1 MTMENGE
8 RIKDLRQK
16 IDRVDGE
23 ILRLLNERAEIVLE
37 VGKMKSEARSNF
49 YDPKRESEVLRRL
62 ISKNVGSF
70 PDHAISSVF
79 HEIIS
84 ACRSLE
90 IKLDVVYLGPEA
102 TNTHMACLDRFGS
115 SIRAMPKENIP
126 EVFEAVEKGE
136 ASYGVVPI
144 ENTTEGSVSR
154 TLDMLIESEVKIFG
168 EILMR
173 ISHDLLSQ
181 NGRPEDVRKIYSHP
195 QALGQC
201 RKWLRKNY
209 PSVSLVETASTATAA
224 QMAAGDPDAAAIA
237 SSFAAHLYG
246 LRVVRS
252 QIEDYFHNYTRFL
265 VLSRR
270 DAERT
275 GKDKTSILFSIS
287 HIPGTLYQVLK
298 HFSDGGINLTKIESR
313 PVRDRA
319 WEYVFFIDLAGHAD
333 EPRMEKALQALR
345 RRALFVKVLGSYP
358 AWRWPEGEAK
368 A

>member
-1 MTMENGE
+1 MENGE

-16 IDRVDGE
+16 IDRVDE
-23 ILRLLNERAEIVLE
+23 QILRLLNERAEIVLE

-49 YDPKRESEVLRRL
+49 YDPKRESEVLQRL
-62 ISKNVGSF
+62 TSRNTGPF
-70 PDHAISSVF
+70 PGHAISPVF

-90 IKLDVVYLGPEA
+90 VKLDVVYLGPEA

-115 SIRAMPKENIP
+115 SIRAVPKDNIP
-126 EVFEAVEKGE
+126 DVFEAVERGE

-154 TLDMLIESEVKIFG
+154 TLDMLIELEVKISG
-168 EILMR
+168 ELVMR
-173 ISHDLLSQ
+173 ISHDLLSLS
-181 NGRPEDVRKIYSHP
+181 GKPEDILKIYSHP

-209 PSVSLVETASTATAA
+209 PSIPLIETASTAKAA
-224 QMAAGDPDAAAIA
+224 RLAAEDSKAAAIA
-237 SSFAAHLYG
+237 GSLAARLYG

-265 VLSRR
+265 VLGRQNAGRS
-270 DAERT
+270 

-287 HIPGTLYQVLK
+287 HAPGTLNEVLK
-298 HFSDGGINLTKIESR
+298 HFSERGINLTKIESR

-319 WEYVFFIDLAGHAD
+319 WEYVFFIDFEGHVKD
-333 EPRMEKALQALR
+333 EPITELVAELGKKTSFL
-345 RRALFVKVLGSYP
+345 KVLGSYP
-358 AWRWPEGEAK
+358 QGS
-368 A
+368 

>member
-1 MTMENGE
+1 MENGE

-16 IDRVDGE
+16 IDRVDE
-23 ILRLLNERAEIVLE
+23 QILRLLNERAEIVLE

-49 YDPKRESEVLRRL
+49 YDPKRESEVLQRL
-62 ISKNVGSF
+62 TSRNTGSF
-70 PDHAISSVF
+70 PGHAISPVF

-90 IKLDVVYLGPEA
+90 VKLDVVYLGPEA

-115 SIRAMPKENIP
+115 SIRAVPKDNIP
-126 EVFEAVEKGE
+126 DVFEAVERGE

-154 TLDMLIESEVKIFG
+154 TLDMLIELEVKISG
-168 EILMR
+168 ELVMR
-173 ISHDLLSQ
+173 ISHDLLSLS
-181 NGRPEDVRKIYSHP
+181 GKPEDILKIYSHP

-209 PSVSLVETASTATAA
+209 PSIPLIETASTAKAA
-224 QMAAGDPDAAAIA
+224 RLAAEDSKAAAIA
-237 SSFAAHLYG
+237 GSLAARLYG

-265 VLSRR
+265 VLGRQN
-270 DAERT
+270 AERT

-287 HIPGTLYQVLK
+287 HAPGTLNEVLK
-298 HFSDGGINLTKIESR
+298 HFSERGINLTKIESR

-319 WEYVFFIDLAGHAD
+319 WEYVFFIDFEGHVKD
-333 EPRMEKALQALR
+333 EPITELLAELEKKVSFL
-345 RRALFVKVLGSYP
+345 KVLGSYP
-358 AWRWPEGEAK
+358 QGS
-368 A
+368 

>member
-1 MTMENGE
+1 MENGE

-16 IDRVDGE
+16 IDSVDE
-23 ILRLLNERAEIVLE
+23 QIFRLLNERAEIVLD

-49 YDPKRESEVLRRL
+49 YDPKREAEVLHRL
-62 ISKNVGSF
+62 TSKNAGPF

-102 TNTHMACLDRFGS
+102 TNTHMACLDHFGS
-115 SIRAMPKENIP
+115 SIRAVPREGIP
-126 EVFEAVEKGE
+126 EVFEAVERGE

-154 TLDMLIESEVKIFG
+154 TLDMLIESDVRIFG
-168 EILMR
+168 EIVMR

-181 NGRPEDVRKIYSHP
+181 NGRPEDIRKIYSHS

-209 PSVSLVETASTATAA
+209 PSASLIETVSTAKAA

-237 SSFAAHLYG
+237 SSLAARLYG

-287 HIPGTLYQVLK
+287 HVPGTLYQVLK

-319 WEYVFFIDLAGHAD
+319 WEYVFFIDFEGHVKD
-333 EPRMEKALQALR
+333 EPIIKLLEELETKALFLKR
-345 RRALFVKVLGSYP
+345 LGSYP
-358 AWRWPEGEAK
+358 RDL
-368 A
+368 